1 MSLAQHKL
9 FIMIIINTISV
20 HERDIC
26 LVKVMFVP
34 RCKQRT
40 KNKARLDNRAHDFKL
55 AIS

>member
-26 LVKVMFVP
+26 LVKLMFVP